1 MKSVPKSKNK
11 QKFRNQKL
19 IDILGP
25 VENLESYVK
34 ADWWKHLFNA
44 NYLRTDGDV
53 VGDPAITSTEVD
65 LFESIMQAQKDATI
79 LDLCCGQGRHIM
91 ELANRGYS
99 NLYGMDR
106 SHYLISRAKATS
118 KKNKLTISFK
128 EGDARK
134 LPFPDNHFA
143 VVMVLGNS
151 FGYFETKSDDEVV
164 LKEISRILMPDGKLI
179 IDLTDGDY
187 VRTNYEPRSWEWI
200 DKNYFVCRERSLS
213 EDNDRLISREV
224 ITHVKKG
231 VIADQFYSERL
242 YNTNEIKEMLSDNR
256 FSDVQQANK
265 LNTQSMRNQ
274 DLGMMAV
281 RNIIVARAPKSR
293 FIAESTIPE
302 YSHIAVLLGD
312 PNITDKVKPG
322 GQFDD
327 DDFHTINELKK
338 ALAKLSH
345 YKVTYLNKHDRFLSD
360 SSSWKNNYD
369 LILNLCDEGYFN
381 KPEFELH
388 IPALLEINDIPYT
401 GGTPQC
407 LAYCYDKSLI
417 RGIASEL
424 DIPVANAFVI
434 KPEDTTFIDINI
446 SFPVIIKPNFGD
458 SSYGITSASVCANVE
473 QLAQG
478 VLRIRDQYG
487 YELPILIEQFLP
499 GKDISIGIIGNP
511 THEMHILPVIEEDYS
526 ELPNDYPKVCGYEA
540 KWDPTSPYWKIRSV
554 PANLDASVEQYLQDC
569 CLKLFERVG
578 CRDYARFDWRLDAN
592 GTPRLLEINPNP
604 GWCWDG
610 HLAKMAKLDNL
621 SYAEMLGK
629 IIEAALLRS
638 YRSHSIITND
648 VTQKDYQ
655 INDQPNNRH
664 SIGQ

>member
-1 MKSVPKSKNK
+1 MKSVTKMKSRHKSG
-11 QKFRNQKL
+11 NQKL

-44 NYLRTDGDV
+44 NYIRTDGDV
-53 VGDPAITSTEVD
+53 VGDPEITKSEVD
-65 LFESIMQAQKDATI
+65 LFESILQIEKNEAI

-91 ELANRGYS
+91 ELASRGYS

-106 SHYLISRAKATS
+106 SHYLISRAKTAC
-118 KKNKLTISFK
+118 KKSQLTISFK

-134 LPFPDNHFA
+134 LPYPDNHFS

-151 FGYFETKSDDEVV
+151 FGYFETKKDDEVV
-164 LKEISRILMPDGKLI
+164 LKEISRILKVGGKLI
-179 IDLTDGDY
+179 IDLTDGDH

-213 EDNDRLISREV
+213 ADNERLISREV

-242 YNTNEIKEMLSDNR
+242 YNADEIIKMLTDYR
-256 FSDVQQANK
+256 FYDVQQANK
-265 LNTQSMRNQ
+265 LHTKSERNQ

-281 RNIIVARAPKSR
+281 RNIIIAHAPK
-293 FIAESTIPE
+293 AEFIPE
-302 YSHIAVLLGD
+302 SIPPEHSRIAVLMGD
-312 PNITDKVKPG
+312 PNIKDKVKPG

-327 DDFHTINELKK
+327 DDFHTINELKN
-338 ALAKLSH
+338 ALATLAKYEIS
-345 YKVTYLNKHDRFLSD
+345 YLNKHDEFLSA
-360 SSSWKNNYD
+360 SSGWKNNYD
-369 LILNLCDEGYFN
+369 LIFNLCDEGYFN

-388 IPALLEINDIPYT
+388 IPALLEINDMPYT

-417 RGIASEL
+417 RGIANEL

-458 SSYGITSASVCANVE
+458 SSYGITYDSVCANVE

-478 VLRIRDQYG
+478 VLRIREKYG

-499 GKDISIGIIGNP
+499 GKDISVGIIGNP
-511 THEMHILPVIEEDYS
+511 NHEMNILPIIEEDYS
-526 ELPNDYPKVCGYEA
+526 ELPSDYPKVCGYEA
-540 KWDPTSPYWKIRSV
+540 KWDPSSPYWKIRSV
-554 PANLDASVEQYLQDC
+554 PANLDASIEQFLQDC
-569 CLKLFERVG
+569 CMKLFERVG

-610 HLAKMAKLDNL
+610 HLAKMAKLDNIT
-621 SYAEMLGK
+621 YADMLAK
-629 IIEAALLRS
+629 IIEAAIQRS
-638 YRSHSIITND
+638 YRSHMAANKN
-648 VTQKDYQ
+648 TQRKK
-655 INDQPNNRH
+655 
-664 SIGQ
+664 G

>member
-1 MKSVPKSKNK
+1 MKPAPKTKSRPKS
-11 QKFRNQKL
+11 RNQKL

-44 NYLRTDGDV
+44 NYIRTDGDV
-53 VGDPAITSTEVD
+53 VGDPAITKSEVD
-65 LFESIMQAQKDATI
+65 LFESILQVEKNEAI

-91 ELANRGYS
+91 ELADRGYT

-106 SHYLISRAKATS
+106 SHYLISRAKTAC
-118 KKNKLTISFK
+118 KKNQLNISFK

-134 LPFPDNHFA
+134 LPYPDNHFS

-151 FGYFETKSDDEVV
+151 FGYFETKKDDEVV
-164 LKEISRILMPDGKLI
+164 LEEISRILKVGGKLL
-179 IDLTDGDY
+179 IDLTDGDH

-213 EDNDRLISREV
+213 ADNDRLISREV

-242 YNTNEIKEMLSDNR
+242 YNADEIIKMLSDNR
-256 FSDVQQANK
+256 FYDVQQSDK
-265 LNTQSMRNQ
+265 LHTKSERNQ

-281 RNIIVARAPKSR
+281 RNIIIAHAPKPEFISEPVLSEHSR
-293 FIAESTIPE
+293 IAI
-302 YSHIAVLLGD
+302 LMGD
-312 PNITDKVKPG
+312 PNINDKVKPG

-338 ALAKLSH
+338 ALATLSH
-345 YKVTYLNKHDRFLSD
+345 YEVSYLNKHDDFLSA

-369 LILNLCDEGYFN
+369 LVFNLCDEGYFN

-388 IPALLEINDIPYT
+388 IPALLEINDMPYT

-417 RGIASEL
+417 RGIANEL

-458 SSYGITSASVCANVE
+458 SSYGITSDSVCANVE

-487 YELPILIEQFLP
+487 YELPILIEQFLS

-511 THEMHILPVIEEDYS
+511 NHEMHILPIIEEDYS
-526 ELPNDYPKVCGYEA
+526 ELPDDFPKVCGYEA
-540 KWDPTSPYWKIRSV
+540 KWDPSSPYWKIRSV
-554 PANLDASVEQYLQDC
+554 DANLDASIEQYIQDC
-569 CLKLFERVG
+569 CMKLFERVG

-610 HLAKMAKLDNL
+610 HLAKMAKLDNIN
-621 SYAEMLGK
+621 YADMLAK
-629 IIEAALLRS
+629 IIEAALQRS
-638 YRSHSIITND
+638 YRSHLVANKNMM
-648 VTQKDYQ
+648 QKA
-655 INDQPNNRH
+655 
-664 SIGQ
+664 G

>member
-1 MKSVPKSKNK
+1 MKPVVKSKSK
-11 QKFRNQKL
+11 QKSSNQKL

-53 VGDPAITSTEVD
+53 VGDPAITNTEID
-65 LFESIMQAQKDATI
+65 LVENIIQVKKDEAI
-79 LDLCCGQGRHIM
+79 LDLCCGQGRHTM
-91 ELANRGYS
+91 ELAHRGYT
-99 NLYGMDR
+99 NLHGMDR
-106 SHYLISRAKATS
+106 SHYLISRAKATC

-134 LPFPDNHFA
+134 LPYQDNQFA

-151 FGYFETKSDDEVV
+151 FGYFETKKDDEVV
-164 LKEISRILMPDGKLI
+164 LGEISRILKPEGKLI

-213 EDNDRLISREV
+213 ADNHRLISREV

-242 YNTNEIKEMLSDNR
+242 YNADEIMAMLTNNSFN
-256 FSDVQQANK
+256 DVQHASK
-265 LNTQSMRNQ
+265 LNTQSERNQ

-281 RNIIVARAPKSR
+281 RNIIVAHAPR
-293 FIAESTIPE
+293 PNIVIESAIPE
-302 YSHIAVLLGD
+302 YSRIAVLLGD

-322 GQFDD
+322 GQFDED
-327 DDFHTINELKK
+327 DYHTINQLKT
-338 ALAKLSH
+338 ALAQLSH
-345 YKVTYLNKHDRFLSD
+345 YKISYFDQHDRFISA
-360 SSSWKNNYD
+360 SPSWKNNYD
-369 LILNLCDEGYFN
+369 LVLNLCDEGYFN
-381 KPEFELH
+381 KPEYELH
-388 IPALLEINDIPYT
+388 IPALLEINDMPYT

-417 RGIASEL
+417 RGIAKEL

-434 KPEDTTFIDINI
+434 KPEDTTFIDINV

-458 SSYGITSASVCANVE
+458 SSYGITSDSVCNSVE

-478 VLRIRDQYG
+478 VLRIREQYG

-499 GKDISIGIIGNP
+499 GKDISVGIIGNP
-511 THEMHILPVIEEDYS
+511 LHGMDILPVIEEDYS
-526 ELPNDYPKVCGYEA
+526 ELPIDYPKVCGYEA
-540 KWDPTSPYWKIRSV
+540 KWDPTSPYWKIRSI
-554 PANLDASVEQYLQDC
+554 PADLDASVEQYLQDC
-569 CLKLFERVG
+569 CLKLFMRVG

-610 HLAKMAKLDNL
+610 HLAKMAKLDNVG
-621 SYAEMLGK
+621 YAEMLDK
-629 IIEAALLRS
+629 IIKAALLRS
-638 YRSHSIITND
+638 
-648 VTQKDYQ
+648 
-655 INDQPNNRH
+655 NNLCAEIATKGH
-664 SIGQ
+664 

>member
-1 MKSVPKSKNK
+1 MKPVSKGKRKSS
-11 QKFRNQKL
+11 NQKL

-53 VGDPAITSTEVD
+53 VSDPAITSSEVD
-65 LFESIMQAQKDATI
+65 ILEDIMQAEKNEAM
-79 LDLCCGQGRHIM
+79 LDLCCGQGRHVM
-91 ELANRGYS
+91 ELACRGYS

-118 KKNKLTISFK
+118 KKNALTISFK

-134 LPFPDNHFA
+134 LPYPDNHFS

-151 FGYFETKSDDEVV
+151 YGYFETQKDDEVV
-164 LKEISRILMPDGKLI
+164 LEEISRILKPEGKLI

-187 VRTNYEPRSWEWI
+187 VRDNYEPRSWEWI

-213 EDNDRLISREV
+213 ADNQRLISREV

-242 YNTNEIKEMLSDNR
+242 YNTNEILTMLAENGFKDAAH
-256 FSDVQQANK
+256 ANK
-265 LNTQSMRNQ
+265 LNTQSERNQ

-281 RNIIVARAPKSR
+281 RNIIVAHAPKSK
-293 FIAESTIPE
+293 ILVDSVVPE
-302 YSHIAVLLGD
+302 KPRIAVLLGD
-312 PNITDKVKPG
+312 PGIADKVKPDEK
-322 GQFDD
+322 FDE
-327 DDFHTINELKK
+327 DDFYTINQLKL
-338 ALAKLSH
+338 ALAELPQYRIS
-345 YKVTYLNKHDRFLSD
+345 YFDKHDQFISV
-360 SSSWKNNYD
+360 SSSWKNNFD
-369 LILNLCDEGYFN
+369 LVLNLCDEGYYN
-381 KPEFELH
+381 KPEYELH
-388 IPALLEINDIPYT
+388 IPALLEINDMPYT

-417 RGIASEL
+417 RGIANEL

-458 SSYGITSASVCANVE
+458 SSCGITSESVCSSVD

-478 VLRIRDQYG
+478 VLRIREQYG

-499 GKDISIGIIGNP
+499 GKDISVGIIGNP
-511 THEMHILPVIEEDYS
+511 LHEVDILPVIEEDYS
-526 ELPNDYPKVCGYEA
+526 ELPAGYPKVCGYEA
-540 KWDPTSPYWKIRSV
+540 KWDPASPYWKIRSV
-554 PANLDASVEQYLQDC
+554 AADLDAPVEQYLQDC
-569 CLKLFERVG
+569 CLKLFMRVG

-610 HLAKMAKLDNL
+610 HLAKMAKLDNMT
-621 SYAEMLGK
+621 YAEMLDK
-629 IIEAALLRS
+629 IIKAALLRS
-638 YRSHSIITND
+638 HIPFHGIENG
-648 VTQKDYQ
+648 
-655 INDQPNNRH
+655 IMH
-664 SIGQ
+664 